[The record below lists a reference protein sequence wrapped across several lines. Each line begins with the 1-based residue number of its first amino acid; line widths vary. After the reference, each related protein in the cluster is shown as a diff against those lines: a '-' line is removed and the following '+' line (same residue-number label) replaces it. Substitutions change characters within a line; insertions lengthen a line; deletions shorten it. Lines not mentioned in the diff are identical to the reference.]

1 MRDIT
6 FTTKDIAKIT
16 WPVVVEFTL
25 AATVGISD
33 TIMVSNVGDIAVSAV
48 GLVDSINMLFIN
60 VFTAIATGTTV
71 IVAQLFGK
79 GDRDNIHKTI
89 AQSTLLLFLVM
100 SAAAALVI
108 ILNRQIF
115 DIIYPE
121 VEAAVRENA
130 LKYFIITALTYPLVA
145 VFSNLAGAFRGKG
158 NTKIAM
164 RGSLII
170 NVINISLNALFIYGF
185 GMGVVG
191 AAIAT
196 LIGRFFG
203 CILLIRAEIHADGRH
218 VFSSEYMRM
227 TKKLLSPVLK
237 ISLPAGLDALLF
249 QSGKIIVS
257 SFVGMMGTSAI
268 SANVIALSTF
278 GLISIPGNSLA
289 VTATSTAGQCYGAGL
304 RRHAKKNLL
313 KCVFYSAGLMAFIS
327 IILYFP
333 APYIIKAYNPSAEA
347 MPIAVNLFRLMLI
360 MLPLSWP
367 TAFVTSNGL
376 RAVDDVKFV
385 TVVSIISMW
394 TMRVFM
400 AWVLGIKLNLGPYGV
415 NLAMGLDWVLRS
427 LFYMPRIFSLKR
439 LKSDAETAP
448 APENA
453 DVVGQ
458 IS

>member
-185 GMGVVG
+185 GMGVGSRYCNAYRPVFRLHSADQSRNPRRR
-191 AAIAT
+191 AACVQLRVYDQA
-196 LIGRFFG
+196 
-203 CILLIRAEIHADGRH
+203 A
-218 VFSSEYMRM
+218 V
-227 TKKLLSPVLK
+227 
-237 ISLPAGLDALLF
+237 AGF
-249 QSGKIIVS
+249 EN
-257 SFVGMMGTSAI
+257 I
-268 SANVIALSTF
+268 SARGARRPAFPVREDNSFILCRDDGHIRNLRKCDSTLDVWPYQHTWELPCRN
-278 GLISIPGNSLA
+278 GDVNRRA
-289 VTATSTAGQCYGAGL
+289 VL
-304 RRHAKKNLL
+304 RR
-313 KCVFYSAGLMAFIS
+313 G
-327 IILYFP
+327 P
-333 APYIIKAYNPSAEA
+333 APAREEKPVE
-347 MPIAVNLFRLMLI
+347 
-360 MLPLSWP
+360 
-367 TAFVTSNGL
+367 
-376 RAVDDVKFV
+376 
-385 TVVSIISMW
+385 
-394 TMRVFM
+394 MRV
-400 AWVLGIKLNLGPYGV
+400 LLRGPYGLYIH
-415 NLAMGLDWVLRS
+415 N
-427 LFYMPRIFSLKR
+427 FIFPRAIYNKG
-439 LKSDAETAP
+439 
-448 APENA
+448 
-453 DVVGQ
+453 V
-458 IS
+458 